1 MSLELF
7 YPVSILFLSL
17 LISFRDRETTGKRKK
32 RNSDILVAVQPWR
45 HKHDIERIYCITHCC
60 QPASRLQNNSSRTH
74 YARWL
79 LKVRANDC
87 AHGDSNLISTSSPL
101 PSTSVE
107 CFLCKKTR
115 RKRRYTITHNRES
128 FALYHKQWRET
139 FYIYIFLT
147 FDYFRSPTKRTYY
160 LGVALNCHSTNIN
173 FPIGDKKCREIH
185 Q

>member
-1 MSLELF
+1 MSDLRSIPFTFYLVPNMSLELF
-7 YPVSILFLSL
+7 IPFLFFFFHCW
-17 LISFRDRETTGKRKK
+17 FRFETEKPQEKGKKEKKEK

-60 QPASRLQNNSSRTH
+60 QPASRLQINSSRTH

-128 FALYHKQWRET
+128 FVLYHKQWRET
-139 FYIYIFLT
+139 FYIFL
-147 FDYFRSPTKRTYY
+147 F
-160 LGVALNCHSTNIN
+160 
-173 FPIGDKKCREIH
+173 
-185 Q
+185 